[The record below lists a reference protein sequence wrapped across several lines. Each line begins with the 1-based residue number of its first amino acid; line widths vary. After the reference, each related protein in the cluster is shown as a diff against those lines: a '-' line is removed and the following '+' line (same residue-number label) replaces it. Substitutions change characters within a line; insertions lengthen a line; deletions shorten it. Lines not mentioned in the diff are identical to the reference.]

1 MTMTARDTVQVTARD
16 SMQVSVILLFIAAG
30 FIFHFAFN
38 DGVQTESS
46 TPATASAPT
55 ISKKLERARA
65 LQQAAVRLNQQ
76 RFVALK
82 ERKAQ
87 RARVARARARAARA
101 FAAAGVSRSRSS
113 ALARTRSASP
123 VSSAPPQPARSA
135 PVRSSPS
142 PSPKPAPSG
151 GGGGKGSFDDSG

>member
-1 MTMTARDTVQVTARD
+1 MTVTARDSVQVTARET
-16 SMQVSVILLFIAAG
+16 MQVSVILLFIAAG
-30 FIFHFAFN
+30 FAFHFAFN
-38 DGVQTESS
+38 DGVETESS
-46 TPATASAPT
+46 TPAAATAPT

-101 FAAAGVSRSRSS
+101 FAAAGVSSRATTRTSS
-113 ALARTRSASP
+113 TPRA
-123 VSSAPPQPARSA
+123 SAPAPQPARSA
-135 PVRSSPS
+135 PVRSSPA
-142 PSPKPAPSG
+142 PKRAPSG
-151 GGGGKGSFDDSG
+151 GGGGGSFDDSG